1 MSKQV
6 FESESRAKTHSLWLM
21 MVMMSDGVT
30 RCEDV
35 CDSTDDD
42 DATLMLP
49 IAAVKIVCSF
59 TFLLP
64 I

>member
-1 MSKQV
+1 
-6 FESESRAKTHSLWLM
+6 

>member
-1 MSKQV
+1 
-6 FESESRAKTHSLWLM
+6 
-21 MVMMSDGVT
+21 VT